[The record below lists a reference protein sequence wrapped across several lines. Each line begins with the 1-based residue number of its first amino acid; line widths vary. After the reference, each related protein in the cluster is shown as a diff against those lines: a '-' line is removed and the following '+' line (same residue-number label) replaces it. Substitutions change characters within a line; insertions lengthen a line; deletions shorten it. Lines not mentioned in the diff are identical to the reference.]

1 MYACSNALFN
11 RKKFN
16 FINKKILKINLFF
29 NYLLSTRLG
38 QEYLQIYIII
48 N

>member
-1 MYACSNALFN
+1 MHAAMHYLTE
-11 RKKFN
+11 KKFN